1 MAGSDESKYAHL
13 LQPIRD
19 LAGNWDINVADE
31 LEEYLEVLESVTFSF
46 EDGPSLNFAEAALVI
61 QGSACV
67 YGKKVE
73 YLHSLV
79 IQALQFMSEKR
90 RYQDKSRDSNDQTA
104 DAGSD
109 QAEED
114 AFAVLDDFW
123 QGEEDIDLD
132 PASQAQPAQSSKPP
146 AILLALNDSGIDT
159 GDGDAGNYRV
169 SKCLVHTSGALLLD
183 PADMLLYD
191 ESLDLA
197 DSSHSSSTSL
207 APPSGQLS
215 SLGAAAQLL
224 ASGRQPDGNAMLEA
238 GNGTLH
244 TSMQHIKDQD
254 MPASEWDAGGL
265 EGDHNDDD
273 DSGGAG
279 DIDHYDGGEYAHM
292 DASAPAGVLHEAA
305 GAPDAQL
312 LQCASMQCMAAGPA
326 AAQEAAR
333 APSNDGEEELWDP
346 YAPLN
351 PSSPGVLAVAP
362 FKKGRAPTNRH
373 RRRKKQTDVAQQR
386 PGPLSGL
393 SMGSIIPPAA
403 HPDKLT
409 FPEFAYA
416 LPAHTQRSGK
426 RARQAAQDQTCL
438 PSEQHTAAQLNDAA
452 AWQHD
457 GHAGAEQLS
466 AFDPAPSHAQPLEPE
481 PDDAGPDDYGYDAG
495 DGDMGPED
503 DRSDH
508 GDVPDLAALELA
520 ATWMGGQWD
529 AAAPDAPPGT
539 SLMALDS
546 QGPSYED
553 LCRAHIEAFIDA
565 AAAAEV
571 QTELAARVGE
581 WQGKVCTVLEEQDA
595 RPPFDLQAYGTGLL
609 DRLSDL
615 SLREGQDMQ
624 EGQACGPVGFGAVV
638 EGQEP
643 HEVAR
648 SFSALLQLVN
658 NGNVQLNQGLTTTS
672 PFSLQLR
679 SLELQQDRMAQH
691 GASELMLSKDASR
704 AYALSQA
711 VEGQSSQPA
720 AACTSGGSKK
730 GAVKRKLK

>member
-169 SKCLVHTSGALLLD
+169 SKCLVHTS
-183 PADMLLYD
+183 
-191 ESLDLA
+191 
-197 DSSHSSSTSL
+197 
-207 APPSGQLS
+207 
-215 SLGAAAQLL
+215 
-224 ASGRQPDGNAMLEA
+224 
-238 GNGTLH
+238 
-244 TSMQHIKDQD
+244 
-254 MPASEWDAGGL
+254 
-265 EGDHNDDD
+265 
-273 DSGGAG
+273 
-279 DIDHYDGGEYAHM
+279 DHYDGGEYAHM

-373 RRRKKQTDVAQQR
+373 R
-386 PGPLSGL
+386 
-393 SMGSIIPPAA
+393 
-403 HPDKLT
+403 
-409 FPEFAYA
+409 
-416 LPAHTQRSGK
+416 
-426 RARQAAQDQTCL
+426 
-438 PSEQHTAAQLNDAA
+438 
-452 AWQHD
+452 
-457 GHAGAEQLS
+457 
-466 AFDPAPSHAQPLEPE
+466 SHAQPLEPE

-615 SLREGQDMQ
+615 SLRERSGHAGGAKHVD
-624 EGQACGPVGFGAVV
+624 PVGFGAVV
-638 EGQEP
+638 EGP
-643 HEVAR
+643 AR
-648 SFSALLQLVN
+648 S
-658 NGNVQLNQGLTTTS
+658 
-672 PFSLQLR
+672 R
-679 SLELQQDRMAQH
+679 
-691 GASELMLSKDASR
+691 
-704 AYALSQA
+704 Y
-711 VEGQSSQPA
+711 
-720 AACTSGGSKK
+720 
-730 GAVKRKLK
+730 